1 MKLQTTV
8 HHLLPELSDAEV
20 DRSGLGPR
28 FNLSEI
34 KTGIQEDAPPSL
46 SICIARKE
54 CAELNLWRFKQHTV
68 ILYCGYSLIKSD
80 GCKPEDK
87 SQSHATDSDQCLL
100 SLELPCISLLKV
112 YGGCL

>member
-1 MKLQTTV
+1 MASDPDILSVRLRLEIRRMLRRPSKLY
-8 HHLLPELSDAEV
+8 S
-20 DRSGLGPR
+20 
-28 FNLSEI
+28 
-34 KTGIQEDAPPSL
+34 K
-46 SICIARKE
+46 KE
-54 CAELNLWRFKQHTV
+54 RAELNLLRFKQHTL